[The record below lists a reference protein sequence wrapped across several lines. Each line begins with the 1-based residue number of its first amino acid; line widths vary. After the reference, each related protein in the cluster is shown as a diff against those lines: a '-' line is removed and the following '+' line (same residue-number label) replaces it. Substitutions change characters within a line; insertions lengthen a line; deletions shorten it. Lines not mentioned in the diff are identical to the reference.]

1 MINKRYLYNLDKF
14 KNYISFSLF
23 FFTTLDNYFIVEYDA
38 AILPIVSCIFFILF
52 NINLRSL
59 RFENN
64 FYLVLLI
71 LFLYNFFFVI
81 KNFDSILSK
90 ISHFILVFLFL
101 ITIYQIQKS
110 NLKYI
115 IGMIRF
121 TIILHSIFF
130 FIQFFHYYITK
141 EYLDYIKF
149 FSSYE
154 SRYIHNYGSIIPVRF
169 TGLYAEPGTFYS
181 YIFSLFAISFI
192 LEKKIS
198 FFTLFLIFFFL
209 AAASHTSFGF
219 VLGSLLFIFILLIA
233 NKNKFIY
240 LFIFLSIPFFIFF
253 SSDGLIF
260 NFYRLFYQANQ
271 IIDLGTT
278 TDDTILSR
286 LNIFYSYSNN
296 IYFFIYGIKNEDL
309 LIAGEDN
316 SLFLS
321 GFIFG
326 GIALF
331 LAILIL
337 FYKTVQNHNFF
348 LVFVIFLAKL
358 SFSYFFLWFALLT
371 CVLKNTKK

>member
-130 FIQFFHYYITK
+130 FIQFFHYY
-141 EYLDYIKF
+141 
-149 FSSYE
+149 
-154 SRYIHNYGSIIPVRF
+154 
-169 TGLYAEPGTFYS
+169 
-181 YIFSLFAISFI
+181 
-192 LEKKIS
+192 
-198 FFTLFLIFFFL
+198 
-209 AAASHTSFGF
+209 
-219 VLGSLLFIFILLIA
+219 
-233 NKNKFIY
+233 
-240 LFIFLSIPFFIFF
+240 
-253 SSDGLIF
+253 
-260 NFYRLFYQANQ
+260 Q
-271 IIDLGTT
+271 
-278 TDDTILSR
+278 
-286 LNIFYSYSNN
+286 
-296 IYFFIYGIKNEDL
+296 
-309 LIAGEDN
+309 
-316 SLFLS
+316 
-321 GFIFG
+321 
-326 GIALF
+326 
-331 LAILIL
+331 
-337 FYKTVQNHNFF
+337 
-348 LVFVIFLAKL
+348 
-358 SFSYFFLWFALLT
+358 
-371 CVLKNTKK
+371 